1 MGPALGLLVGLP
13 VLGPALGL
21 LVGLLVPPTAAAAVA
36 TVVVVTSVHVFVP
49 CVLMYELLQQSLQ
62 AFPVF
67 PPHSVFM
74 TRQPPSPTP
83 TLTVV
88 ADVVVVVVVVVVV
101 GSVVA
106 ASHL

>member
-13 VLGPALGL
+13 VLGSALGL
-21 LVGLLVPPTAAAAVA
+21 LVGLLVPPTAAAA

-88 ADVVVVVVVVVVV
+88 ADVVVVVVVVV